1 MFIPLALTWSP
12 NLDPCCKSAILSAAI
27 EIRIKSLMVFF
38 LPSRHFPFSFLWL
51 SLGVPTQILAAKVRP
66 RQMRSKL
73 AYMSCVFFYQA
84 DISYFLFFGSYLR
97 SQLGSSLQ
105 KCNLDKCDQNLH
117 KRRLCFFTQQTF
129 PIFIPLAVT
138 WGPNFDFCCKNV
150 IMACAIKIHINKVC
164 VFLSNIHFPFSCL
177 WLSLEVPTWLLA
189 AKVLS

>member
-38 LPSRHFPFSFLWL
+38 TQQAFPIFI
-51 SLGVPTQILAAKVRP
+51 PLALTWSPDLDPCCKSATLTDAIKISIHV
-66 RQMRSKL
+66 M
-73 AYMSCVFFYQA
+73 CVFYQA

>member
-1 MFIPLALTWSP
+1 M
-12 NLDPCCKSAILSAAI
+12 C
-27 EIRIKSLMVFF
+27 
-38 LPSRHFPFSFLWL
+38 
-51 SLGVPTQILAAKVRP
+51 
-66 RQMRSKL
+66 
-73 AYMSCVFFYQA
+73 FFYQA

-164 VFLSNIHFPFSCL
+164 VFSVQHTFSIFMSLAVARGPNLAPCCKSVVLTSTIKNHIKIIYVPF
-177 WLSLEVPTWLLA
+177 T
-189 AKVLS
+189 